1 MNLSKP
7 LTSLI
12 PTLEGEVLTVL
23 AGAQISFS
31 GLQVQK
37 IIGKYTP
44 RGVRDALQRLC
55 VQGIVTRRPAGAAD
69 LYELNPTHIMTK
81 YIKSLVDVRSEFLEL
96 LKKEVSAW
104 NIPPL
109 CGAVFGSAVR
119 SDMKPESDIDLF
131 IVRPSTVEF
140 GLGTWREQLSDLSRK
155 IGGWTGNSAQI
166 FELNEDGMAIELT
179 SKGGV
184 LYSIIDQGI
193 IFYGPSNY
201 LRTLR
206 YKKVGNTSG

>member
-81 YIKSLVDVRSEFLEL
+81 YIKSLVDLRSEFLEL

-104 NIPPL
+104 DIPPL

-140 GLGTWREQLSDLSRK
+140 GLGTWREQLAHLSRK
-155 IGGWTGNSAQI
+155 IGEWTGNSAQI
-166 FELNEDGMAIELT
+166 FELNEEGIANELT

-193 IFYGPSNY
+193 LFYGPSNY

-206 YKKVGNTSG
+206 YKKVGDTSG

>member
-23 AGAQISFS
+23 AGAQVPFS
-31 GLQVQK
+31 GLQVQT
-37 IIGKYTP
+37 IIGKYSP

-69 LYELNPTHIMTK
+69 LYESNPDHLMTK
-81 YIKSLVDVRSEFLEL
+81 YIKSLVSLRSEFLEL
-96 LKKEVSAW
+96 LKKEVATWS
-104 NIPPL
+104 ILPV

-119 SDMKPESDIDLF
+119 SDMEPESDIDIF
-131 IVRPSTVEF
+131 IVRPKTIEF
-140 GLGTWREQLSDLSRK
+140 GLAAWREQLSDLSSK
-155 IGGWTGNSAQI
+155 IGKWTGNDAQI
-166 FELNEDGMAIELT
+166 FELDADGINLELA
-179 SKGGV
+179 SKDGV
-184 LYSIIDQGI
+184 LYSIIEQGVL
-193 IFYGPSNY
+193 FYGTPNY

-206 YKKVGNTSG
+206 YKKASNENG

>member
-12 PTLEGEVLTVL
+12 PSLEGEVLTVL
-23 AGAQISFS
+23 AGAEVSFS
-31 GLQVQK
+31 GRQVQT

-69 LYELNPTHIMTK
+69 LYALNPSHLMTK
-81 YIKSLVDVRSEFLEL
+81 YIKSLVSLRSEFLEL
-96 LKKEVSAW
+96 LEKEVTTW
-104 NIPPL
+104 PILPV

-119 SDMKPESDIDLF
+119 SDMKPESDIDIF
-131 IVRPSTVEF
+131 IVRPQAVEF
-140 GLGTWREQLSDLSRK
+140 GLGAWREQLTDLSSK
-155 IGGWTGNSAQI
+155 IGEWTGNDTQI
-166 FELNEDGMAIELT
+166 FELDADGINLELA
-179 SKGGV
+179 SKNGV
-184 LYSIIDQGI
+184 LYSIIEQGVL
-193 IFYGPSNY
+193 FYGPPNY

-206 YKKVGNTSG
+206 YKKASKENG

>member
-81 YIKSLVDVRSEFLEL
+81 YIKSLVDLRSEFLEL

-104 NIPPL
+104 DIPPL
-109 CGAVFGSAVR
+109 CGAVFGSTVR

-140 GLGTWREQLSDLSRK
+140 GLGTWREQLAHLSRK
-155 IGGWTGNSAQI
+155 IGEWTGNSAQI
-166 FELNEDGMAIELT
+166 FELNEEGIANELT

-193 IFYGPSNY
+193 LFYGPSNY

>member
-69 LYELNPTHIMTK
+69 LYELNPAHIMTQ
-81 YIKSLVDVRSEFLEL
+81 YIQSLVGLRSEFLEL

-104 NIPPL
+104 DIPPL

-140 GLGTWREQLSDLSRK
+140 GLGAWREQLADLSRK
-155 IGGWTGNSAQI
+155 IGEWTGNSAQI
-166 FELNEDGMAIELT
+166 FELNEDGITVELT
-179 SKGGV
+179 SKDGV
-184 LYSIIDQGI
+184 LYSIIDQAI
-193 IFYGPSNY
+193 LFYGPSNY

-206 YKKVGNTSG
+206 YKKAGNING